1 MKKRFT
7 DEQIIR
13 ILREAESR
21 DEPVKDLCKRHNI
34 SEQTFYRWRN
44 KFGGMDVADARRLKE
59 LESENDR
66 LKRLIAE
73 QMLVIDGLKEF
84 SPKKMSTPTGQR
96 EALEVLTRRGLSQ
109 RKACCYLGLSR
120 RVATYTLKQPEKDR
134 SLGERL
140 IAAAQEVPRFGY
152 RRMSAWLALGE
163 SRVRR
168 MWRALQLNI
177 PRRRPRRRRCGNDI
191 RLPGATQPNS
201 VWSYDF
207 VHDQLVDGRA
217 LKMLCVIDEYTRECL
232 AIEVDASLRSQDVI
246 LTLSRLM
253 RLYGKPAFVRSDNGA
268 EFTAAKVMRW
278 LRDAEIG
285 PAFIAPGS
293 PWQNGFVESFNG
305 KLRDELLN
313 REWFR
318 SRAEAKVLIERW
330 RQFYNE
336 RRPHSAHRYQPPATV
351 RRAWLDSDNIDT
363 RLTA

>member
-7 DEQIIR
+7 DEQVIR

-44 KFGGMDVADARRLKE
+44 KFGGMDVADTRRLKE

-84 SPKKMSTPTGQR
+84 SRKGMITPTGRR

-109 RKACCYLGLSR
+109 RKACRYLELSR

-140 IAAAQEVPRFGY
+140 MAAAQEVPRFGY
-152 RRMSAWLALGE
+152 RRMSAWLALSE

-168 MWRALQLNI
+168 MWRTLQLNI

-232 AIEVDASLRSQDVI
+232 AIEVGASLPQDVI

-268 EFTAAKVMRW
+268 EFTAARVMRW
-278 LRDAEIG
+278 LRDAAIG

-336 RRPHSAHRYQPPATV
+336 RRPHRAHRYQPPATV
-351 RRAWLDSDNIDT
+351 RRAWLDSDNIDA